1 MAWTQDDV
9 DAIKAALATGAR
21 DVQYSDGSRVSY
33 RSEAEMM
40 SIMKR
45 MQAEVAGSSV
55 TSVKTVRFGTS
66 KGF

>member
-45 MQAEVAGSSV
+45 MQTEVAGSSV
-55 TSVKTVRFGTS
+55 TRVKTVRFGTS

>member
-55 TSVKTVRFGTS
+55 TRVKTVRFGTS